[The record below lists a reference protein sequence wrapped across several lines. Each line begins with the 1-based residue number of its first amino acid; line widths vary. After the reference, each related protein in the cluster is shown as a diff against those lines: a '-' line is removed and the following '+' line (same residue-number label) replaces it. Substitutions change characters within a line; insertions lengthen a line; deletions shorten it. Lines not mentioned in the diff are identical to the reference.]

1 MWLILIVD
9 MLFWGLVM
17 PPIAVVMWL
26 PLRLIARTCPPSP
39 EFFLKVETPWDIL
52 LHAWIRAHGLRI
64 VDEDGSTGL
73 FVPGVASLTGAF
85 LMNHRSFGDFVIE

>member
-52 LHAWIRAHGLRI
+52 LHAWIQYGRVAKGII
-64 VDEDGSTGL
+64 VNG
-73 FVPGVASLTGAF
+73 FII
-85 LMNHRSFGDFVIE
+85 MNNV